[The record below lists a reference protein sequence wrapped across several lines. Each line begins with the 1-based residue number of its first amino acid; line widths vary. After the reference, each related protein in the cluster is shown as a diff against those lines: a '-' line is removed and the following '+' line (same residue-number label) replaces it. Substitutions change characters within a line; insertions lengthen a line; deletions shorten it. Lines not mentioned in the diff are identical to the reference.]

1 MITNLIKTK
10 ISQGF
15 LSVFKLNFKQT
26 TPTGKEMEVVREVMF
41 RPKNVVFLTLFDP
54 NYARIL
60 LVKQVRAGV
69 LVEHDHGFCLEP
81 IAGIIEEGQ
90 TPEEAAIREAKE
102 EAGIDI
108 LALDLHKIGEGYLSP
123 GVSNEYGHF
132 FYAFFD
138 WNSYQEGFYG
148 LEEEH
153 EVIET
158 VTLNLE
164 EIIDS
169 NLPLSMQAVMGL
181 QIVKKYCN
189 IK

>member
-15 LSVFKLNFKQT
+15 LSVFKLNFKQKT
-26 TPTGKEMEVVREVMF
+26 QSGKDMDVVREVMY
-41 RPKNVVFLTLFDP
+41 RPKHVVFLTLFDP
-54 NYARIL
+54 IYKKML
-60 LVKQVRAGV
+60 LVKQIRAGV
-69 LVEHDHGFCLEP
+69 LVEHDHGLCLEP

-138 WNSYQEGFYG
+138 WNNYREGFYG

-158 VTLNLE
+158 VTLDVE
-164 EIIDS
+164 EIMNSDI
-169 NLPLSMQAVMGL
+169 PLSMQAVMGL
-181 QIVKKYCN
+181 NIMKKY
-189 IK
+189 